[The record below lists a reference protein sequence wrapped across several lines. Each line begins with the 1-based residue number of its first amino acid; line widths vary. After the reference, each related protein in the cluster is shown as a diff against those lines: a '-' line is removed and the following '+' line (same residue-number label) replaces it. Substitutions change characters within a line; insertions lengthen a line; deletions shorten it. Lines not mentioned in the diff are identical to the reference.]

1 MAEPKNLDVI
11 MQLIMHGGD
20 AKGNAIE
27 AIEAAKAGDFALANE
42 KITESE
48 KALVEAH
55 HAQTGLLTQEA
66 SGDAVELSLLMVH
79 GQDHHRQSF
88 VEHACAWTPEDM
100 DRHHHGRR
108 PDIPLHRFGR
118 RRDGPGQKIAAYPSE
133 RRHF

>member
-1 MAEPKNLDVI
+1 MAEPKSLDVI

-42 KITESE
+42 KIGESE

-79 GQDHHRQSF
+79 GQDHLMTSIAF
-88 VEHACAWTPEDM
+88 KDLAKEIVEIYE
-100 DRHHHGRR
+100 
-108 PDIPLHRFGR
+108 
-118 RRDGPGQKIAAYPSE
+118 KISK
-133 RRHF
+133 

>member
-27 AIEAAKAGDFALANE
+27 AAKAGDFALANE
-42 KITESE
+42 KISESE

-79 GQDHHRQSF
+79 GQDHLMTSIAF
-88 VEHACAWTPEDM
+88 KDLAKEIVEIYE
-100 DRHHHGRR
+100 
-108 PDIPLHRFGR
+108 
-118 RRDGPGQKIAAYPSE
+118 KIAK
-133 RRHF
+133 

>member
-42 KITESE
+42 KLSESE

-79 GQDHHRQSF
+79 GQDHLM
-88 VEHACAWTPEDM
+88 T
-100 DRHHHGRR
+100 
-108 PDIPLHRFGR
+108 
-118 RRDGPGQKIAAYPSE
+118 
-133 RRHF
+133 

>member
-1 MAEPKNLDVI
+1 MSEPKNLDVI

-27 AIEAAKAGDFALANE
+27 AIDAAKSGDFELAHE
-42 KITESE
+42 RMQDAE

-79 GQDHHRQSF
+79 GQDHLMTSIAF
-88 VEHACAWTPEDM
+88 KDLAKEIVE
-100 DRHHHGRR
+100 
-108 PDIPLHRFGR
+108 I
-118 RRDGPGQKIAAYPSE
+118 YE
-133 RRHF
+133 RLEK